1 MRLEFGR
8 TLVVG
13 ALCLIHAA
21 VLLLEYK
28 PHTFIRGDGVAYAFM
43 DVSLAQDG
51 DLYLENNLPFPLGG
65 RPESSLYALGANGRL
80 WPKHPPFLPIVAF
93 PFYLALGLNGLLLF
107 NLLLL
112 CGTVFIL
119 SRFLPPRI
127 SLLQGL
133 AFASVFLLPYVFFHA
148 YSFSPD
154 MFLALLMAG
163 MLWGLERNRDGTAG
177 LLAGLMVFLRPNY
190 VFQILLGLPFARRR
204 FRYVLGAWLG
214 LLPVVAYNWAAFGE
228 PWTTGYARVAVAT
241 PAGAEIVSHMELFSW
256 EPARFLLLFTHWPR
270 GLVFSA
276 PIVFPLLLALALK
289 FRLYQKVAAFVFFS
303 WGWHYLFY
311 AFYVPWLADHAGI
324 RFLMPVVLMSGLGA
338 LSFMPSLTKP
348 EPAVKMDG
356 TP

>member
-8 TLVVG
+8 NWVAG
-13 ALCLIHAA
+13 ILCLLHATA
-21 VLLLEYK
+21 LVLEYR

-43 DVSLAQDG
+43 DASLAQDG
-51 DLYLENNLPFPLGG
+51 DLYLENNLPFPLGS

-80 WPKHPPFLPIVAF
+80 WPKHPPFLPLVAF
-93 PFYLALGLNGLLLF
+93 PFHLALGLNGLLLF

-112 CGTVFIL
+112 CGTVFVL
-119 SRFLPPRI
+119 SRFLPPRT

-133 AFASVFLLPYVFFHA
+133 AFASVFLLPYVFFHT

-163 MLWGLERNRDGTAG
+163 MLWGLERKKDTTAG
-177 LLAGLMVFLRPNY
+177 LMAGLMVFLRPNY
-190 VFQILLGLPFARRR
+190 VFQVLLGLPLARNKI
-204 FRYVLGAWLG
+204 RYALGAGLG
-214 LLPVVAYNWAAFGE
+214 LLPFIAYNVIAFGA
-228 PWTTGYARVAVAT
+228 PWTTGYARVVVAT
-241 PAGAEIVSHMELFSW
+241 PAGAQIVSHAELFSY
-256 EPARFLLLFTHWPR
+256 EPSRFLQIFTHWPR
-270 GLVFSA
+270 GLIFSA
-276 PIVFPLLLALALK
+276 PIVFPLLLVLALK
-289 FRLYQKVAAFVFFS
+289 FKIHRRIAAFVFAS

-324 RFLMPVVLMSGLGA
+324 RFLMPVVLMSSLGA
-338 LSFMPSLTKP
+338 LAFAPSLTKP